1 VAVYQGD
8 RATCGACP
16 LKDQC
21 LTTKQSKKTITRG
34 PDDEVRDAMK
44 AKVRTPEGD
53 AIYRTRKGQVEPAF
67 GIIKETLGFRQFSLR
82 GRTKVTG
89 EWALVCLTYNLRKIG
104 RKIQRIAQ
112 KTGEVC
118 TISGLRTANGAQ

>member
-1 VAVYQGD
+1 
-8 RATCGACP
+8 
-16 LKDQC
+16 
-21 LTTKQSKKTITRG
+21 
-34 PDDEVRDAMK
+34 MK

-53 AIYRTRKGQVEPAF
+53 TIYRTRKGQVEPAF

-118 TISGLRTANGAQ
+118 TISGLRAANGAQ